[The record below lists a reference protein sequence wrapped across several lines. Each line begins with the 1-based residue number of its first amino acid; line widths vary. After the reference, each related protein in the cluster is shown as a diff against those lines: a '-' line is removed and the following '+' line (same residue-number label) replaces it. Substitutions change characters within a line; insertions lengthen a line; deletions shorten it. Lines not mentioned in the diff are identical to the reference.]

1 MKFGLRL
8 PGAGPYAGPEAI
20 EAFASKAEELG
31 FDSLWMTDHIALPV
45 DIGSRYPYRED
56 GKFFWP
62 AETPYLDTILTL
74 AWASAATKR
83 IRVGT
88 SVLIAGWHHP
98 LNTAKAFATL
108 DVLNGGRTTVAI
120 GTGWMR
126 EQFEIFGVPFESRGR
141 RTTEYLRLLKHLW
154 TEDLI
159 DFHGEFFDYTGFKF
173 YPKPKQQP
181 AIPLWCG
188 GKSDGVLRR
197 VAAVA
202 DGWHPLYIAPDEL
215 EQKLETLQGYLAEHG
230 RTLDEITLSARPVT
244 QARMDAATVQR
255 YTDLGVELLIADT
268 SFEHDSL
275 AGVLDELDRLA
286 DELMPFADNPAAQ
299 SLPA

>member
-20 EAFASKAEELG
+20 ETFAGRAEELG

-45 DIGSRYPYRED
+45 DIASRYPYRED

-62 AETPYLDTILTL
+62 PETPYLDTIVTLT
-74 AWASAATKR
+74 WASAATER
-83 IRVGT
+83 IKVGT
-88 SVLIAGWHHP
+88 SVLITGWHHP
-98 LNTAKAFATL
+98 LNTAKALASL
-108 DVLNGGRTTVAI
+108 DVLNGGRTVMAV

-126 EQFEIFGVPFESRGR
+126 EQFEIFGVPFETRGR
-141 RTTEYLRLLKHLW
+141 RTTEYIQLLKHLW
-154 TEDLI
+154 SEDLI
-159 DFHGEFFDYTGFKF
+159 DFQGEFFSYRGFKF
-173 YPKPKQQP
+173 YPKPASEP
-181 AIPLWCG
+181 SIPVWCG

-215 EQKLETLQGYLAEHG
+215 ERKLEVLRGYLAEHG
-230 RTLDEITLSARPVT
+230 RTLDDITLSARPVT
-244 QARMDAATVQR
+244 QATMDAATIDR
-255 YTDLGVELLIADT
+255 YAKLGVQLLIADT

-275 AGVLDELDRLA
+275 RGVLDEVSRLA
-286 DELMPFADNPAAQ
+286 DELMPFADGH
-299 SLPA
+299 

>member
-8 PGAGPYAGPEAI
+8 PGAGPYAGPQAI
-20 EAFASKAEELG
+20 EAFATKAEELG
-31 FDSLWMTDHIALPV
+31 FDSLWMTDHVALPV
-45 DIGSRYPYRED
+45 DVISRYPYRED

-74 AWASAATKR
+74 AWASAATTR

-98 LNTAKAFATL
+98 LNTAKALATL

-126 EQFEIFGVPFESRGR
+126 EQFEIFGVPFETRGR
-141 RTTEYLRLLKHLW
+141 RTTEYIRLLKHLW
-154 TEDLI
+154 SEDLI
-159 DFHGEFFDYTGFKF
+159 DFHGEFFDFSGFKF
-173 YPKPKQQP
+173 YPKPAQP
-181 AIPLWCG
+181 ASIPVWCG

-197 VAAVA
+197 VAATA

-215 EQKLETLQGYLAEHG
+215 ERKLETLAGYLAEQG
-230 RTLDEITLSARPVT
+230 RTMDEITLSARPVT
-244 QARMDAATVQR
+244 QATMDAATIDR
-255 YTDLGVELLIADT
+255 YAKLGVELLIADT
-268 SFEHDSL
+268 SFEHESL
-275 AGVLDELDRLA
+275 DGVLAELDQLA
-286 DELMPFADNPAAQ
+286 DELMPFA
-299 SLPA
+299 

>member
-20 EAFASKAEELG
+20 RAFASKAEELG
-31 FDSLWMTDHIALPV
+31 FHSLWMTDHVALPV
-45 DIGSRYPYRED
+45 DVVSKYPYRED

-74 AWASAATKR
+74 AWASAATER
-83 IRVGT
+83 ITVGT
-88 SVLIAGWHHP
+88 SVLIASWHHP

-108 DVLNGGRTTVAI
+108 DTLNGGRTVVAL

-126 EQFEIFGVPFESRGR
+126 EQFEIFGVPFETRGR
-141 RTTEYLRLLKHLW
+141 RTTEYIRLLKHLW
-154 TEDLI
+154 TADLI
-159 DFHGEFFDYTGFKF
+159 DFHGDFYDYSGFKF
-173 YPKPKQQP
+173 YPKPAQP
-181 AIPLWCG
+181 GSIPLWCG

-215 EQKLETLQGYLAEHG
+215 ERKLETLSGYLAENG
-230 RTLDEITLSARPVT
+230 RSLDDITLSARPVT
-244 QARMDAATVQR
+244 QATMDAATIDR
-255 YTDLGVELLIADT
+255 YAKLGVSTLIADT

-275 AGVLDELDRLA
+275 AGVLGELDRLA
-286 DELMPFADNPAAQ
+286 DELMPFAD
-299 SLPA
+299 

>member
-8 PGAGPYAGPEAI
+8 PGAGPFAGPEAI
-20 EAFASKAEELG
+20 ASFARTAEELG
-31 FDSLWMTDHIALPV
+31 FDSLWMTDHVALPV
-45 DIGSRYPYRED
+45 EIGTRYPYRED

-62 AETPYLDTILTL
+62 PETPYLDVLLTL
-74 AWASAATKR
+74 TWAAAATER

-98 LNTAKAFATL
+98 LNTAKALATL
-108 DVLNGGRTTVAI
+108 DTLNGGRTIAGI

-126 EQFEIFGVPFESRGR
+126 EQFEIMGSPFAQRGR
-141 RTTEYLRLLKHLW
+141 RTTEYIKLLKHLW
-154 TEDLI
+154 TADEA
-159 DFHGEFFDYTGFKF
+159 DFHGEFFHYEGFKM
-173 YPKPKQQP
+173 YPKPVGG
-181 AIPLWCG
+181 IPVWCG

-215 EQKLETLQGYLAEHG
+215 EAKLGTLAGYLAEHG
-230 RTLDEITLSARPVT
+230 RSLDEIALSARPVT
-244 QARMDAATVQR
+244 QAKLDRAAIQR
-255 YTDLGVELLIADT
+255 YADLGVELLIADT

-275 AGVLDELDRLA
+275 QGAVDEVTALA
-286 DELMPFADNPAAQ
+286 DTLMPFATV
-299 SLPA
+299 